1 MNERREKVSL
11 KNKLNRMKKHIVR
24 EETEKVKD
32 TGGTVD
38 ITDTELPH
46 KETWKDHG
54 TTTYFVDDD
63 FCLVREKR
71 YPLDH
76 KHGKYRFKDFVSSVA
91 AWQNFKGTH
100 PLSSK
105 GLSPEDLFFFDTE
118 TTGLGG
124 GVGNTIFL
132 LGHGRIDGDEVVVTQ
147 HFLPQPGSEIPLYH
161 SFLKKVDYNTL
172 VTYNGK
178 AFDWPQVKTRHTLIK
193 DHVPKLPAFG
203 HFDLYHGSRRL
214 FKHKMESVKLINVER
229 KVLDFERV
237 DDVPGYLAPMIFFD
251 FIERR
256 DPEGILRVMQHN
268 ELDILSLI
276 TLYTHL
282 TFQLLEVSESS
293 TEQETFE
300 AGRWLEYTGN
310 EDMAKK
316 RFEHI
321 VNDRGDQ
328 HHESIH
334 HLAFRY
340 KKEKNFDKAAELWEG
355 IGSDCPFKIKVIVL
369 EELAKIYEHKMKDY
383 DKALKKCGELKGLIM
398 NEVEMKDGPKAQKLE
413 QLYTRIHR
421 LSSKRQRKKLT

>member
-1 MNERREKVSL
+1 MSL

-24 EETEKVKD
+24 EDAEVDKETVKMID
-32 TGGTVD
+32 MAN
-38 ITDTELPH
+38 TDLPH
-46 KETWKDHG
+46 KETWKEHG

-63 FCLVREKR
+63 YCLVREKR
-71 YPLDH
+71 YPLHH
-76 KHGKYRFKDFVSSVA
+76 KHGNYQFQDLLKSVA
-91 AWQNFKGTH
+91 AWQNFNGTH

-132 LGHGRIDGDEVVVTQ
+132 LGHGRVEGDEVVITQ

-161 SFLKKVDYNTL
+161 SFLKTVDYNTL

-193 DHVPKLPAFG
+193 EHVPKLPSFG

-214 FKHKMESVKLINVER
+214 FKHNMDSVKLINVEK

-237 DDVPGYLAPMIFFD
+237 DDVPGYLAPMIYFD

-256 DPEGILRVMQHN
+256 DPEGILKVMEHN

-282 TFQLLEVSESS
+282 TFQLLEVSKSS

-310 EDMAKK
+310 EKMAKE

-321 VNDRGDQ
+321 VNERVGQ
-328 HHESIH
+328 HHASVH
-334 HLAFRY
+334 HLALRY
-340 KKEKNFDKAAELWEG
+340 KKDKEFDKASALWEG
-355 IGSDCPFKIKVIVL
+355 IDDDCPIEIKVIVL
-369 EELAKIYEHKMKDY
+369 EELAKIYEHKRKDY
-383 DKALKKCGELKGLIM
+383 DKALEKCLELEELLHNIGSSGGKKAKR
-398 NEVEMKDGPKAQKLE
+398 LE
-413 QLYTRIHR
+413 QLYNRMNR
-421 LSSKRQRKKLT
+421 VRSKIDRKKLT